1 MRKILTSLFFVFLFG
16 QAFGQTGQKFET
28 MFENVSIHDL
38 CSDGQSVWIA
48 TNVSGVYRYDI
59 KSKKITNYNSAN
71 SDLKQDAIYCLASND
86 DFIWAGSADGLF
98 VLDKKTDKWTKRK
111 FGKGGAL
118 GNWIRSLAFDKYENV
133 VWIGRFMFLTKY
145 NLRTRQFEDFDLTK
159 QGNTKTNNIK
169 KVIVDGDS
177 LVWFG
182 SEAGLHKYNKKKNL
196 FDPGA
201 ILFYDSKFNYFNGE
215 GDQVSITSLLFEQK
229 NIWIGL
235 DEFITPDMPQFNI
248 GGLYKFDRKNEW
260 KRFDVSTGLSGNGIY
275 CLAKTGNYIW
285 AGLYQFGQSSKENYG
300 RGLALINRTNN
311 QVKVLNE
318 AGIPSNVYCMYFDGN
333 TMWLGTNNGI
343 VKIPVTNKLA
353 TMNKGI
359 K

>member
-1 MRKILTSLFFVFLFG
+1 MRKKIITLFLFI
-16 QAFGQTGQKFET
+16 FTPLFYGQTAPKFET
-28 MFENVSIHDL
+28 MFENVTIHDL
-38 CSDGQSVWIA
+38 CSDGQNIWIA
-48 TNVSGVYRYDI
+48 TNGSGIYKYEI
-59 KSKKITNYNSAN
+59 KTKKVENYNTGN
-71 SDLKQDAIYCLASND
+71 SNLKQDVLYCVAAND
-86 DFIWAGSADGLF
+86 DFVWAGSTDGLF
-98 VLDKKTDKWTKRK
+98 ILDKKANRWTQRK
-111 FGKGGAL
+111 FGKGGQL

-133 VWIGRFMFLTKY
+133 VWIGRFMFLSKY
-145 NLRTRQFEDFDLTK
+145 NMRTKQFEDFDLTK
-159 QGNTKTNNIK
+159 QGNNKTNNIK

-196 FDPGA
+196 IDPGA
-201 ILFYDSKFNYFNGE
+201 IQFYDTKFNYFNGE
-215 GDQVSITSLLFEQK
+215 GDQVSITSLLFEQR

-260 KRFDVSTGLSGNGIY
+260 KRLDVSSGLSGNGVY

-285 AGLYQFGQSSKENYG
+285 AGLYQWGQSSKESYG

-311 QVKVLNE
+311 KVRVLNDS
-318 AGIPSNVYCMYFDGN
+318 GIPSNIYCMYFDGEM
-333 TMWLGTNNGI
+333 MWLGTNNGI

-353 TMNKGI
+353 TLIKGNS
-359 K
+359 